1 MTRCRHGC
9 RWSPTEEQ
17 AVLSVSGYL
26 QFRVNGDAART
37 VVKLPAEMRSRVTGT
52 FDGLAAKVYL
62 DGVDIYP
69 PVGATHFG
77 HGLIWSVRQ
86 ASAADCS
93 QCRSVAAVTRVIGT
107 RGSANADGL
116 RFRIEPGRDVYVVT
130 AVASDL
136 DSRDDVVVAATK
148 AVQSLETGSLAGI
161 LASHR
166 RWWSD
171 FWARS
176 YIEIPDKLIE
186 QHWYGAQYIMASCS
200 RRGKVA
206 PGLFGNWV
214 TTDKPAWSSDFH
226 LNYNH
231 QAPFWG
237 LYSSNHIEQAATYE
251 QPIVDR
257 LPAARS
263 AARRLLNCRGAYFT
277 VGMGPWG
284 LSSAAGENFWDRR
297 AMAPTPPSIC

>member
-1 MTRCRHGC
+1 
-9 RWSPTEEQ
+9 
-17 AVLSVSGYL
+17 
-26 QFRVNGDAART
+26 
-37 VVKLPAEMRSRVTGT
+37 
-52 FDGLAAKVYL
+52 
-62 DGVDIYP
+62 
-69 PVGATHFG
+69 
-77 HGLIWSVRQ
+77 
-86 ASAADCS
+86 
-93 QCRSVAAVTRVIGT
+93 
-107 RGSANADGL
+107 
-116 RFRIEPGRDVYVVT
+116 
-130 AVASDL
+130 
-136 DSRDDVVVAATK
+136 
-148 AVQSLETGSLAGI
+148 
-161 LASHR
+161 
-166 RWWSD
+166 
-171 FWARS
+171 
-176 YIEIPDKLIE
+176 
-186 QHWYGAQYIMASCS
+186 MASCS

-284 LSSAAGENFWDRR
+284 LPSAAGENFWGQKSNGAYATVNMLMRFYSTYDLDYARKEAFPFCKEVGEFWEDYLKFEDGR
-297 AMAPTPPSIC
+297 FVIYNDAIHEGTYPDDMNPTFLWACYELCFRDSST